1 MAATQSIAPWSRST
15 WLFGIAGFAI
25 ALGVGFELVR
35 PFTAGPV
42 GFDSAS
48 SVIHFERITAGRHLE
63 SFVTGTP
70 KPFLTVVYGLL
81 YALTGD
87 WRAISWATIG
97 AFAVCVVL
105 GARFAWRIAG
115 PVAGLFAF
123 VALLGSRTLLADVII
138 SYAVPWALVWCL
150 IAGLEATSPRP
161 RPWIVGMALAVA
173 ALARLEVLVI
183 VAIGLLAVLVA
194 CRPLRRTAPPA
205 SLRWWLLGLGLLAL
219 PVMLLHDWLLT
230 GDPLFWVS
238 VSQRYSEA
246 SPDAVM
252 TPLELLRA
260 TVHRYGGMPVLTLLA
275 LAGFVVLLRRRAWV
289 PLVAVIAASAG
300 IAAFL
305 ELLAIRGTYVSTRY
319 FAAID
324 LGLIFAAAAGAAGV
338 VDAGRW
344 LLARSGRRGR
354 GETSARAGWAIA
366 AAAAVA
372 AVALALAA
380 IWPVASLSTSFRSV
394 AQTQLAIA
402 ENADRVLPAVA
413 SELSGIPGAGTFPPP
428 DAPMADDPGD
438 MILLVPPLERP
449 RFAVDLD
456 LPLTQVS
463 SAPLAWLQPGD
474 AFLPYGDV
482 IVHDTLAERV
492 HAYDVLEVDQPA
504 TVGAVTLEPV
514 VADAVNG
521 IWVLRIAR

>member
-1 MAATQSIAPWSRST
+1 VLT
-15 WLFGIAGFAI
+15 G
-25 ALGVGFELVR
+25 LGV
-35 PFTAGPV
+35 
-42 GFDSAS
+42 
-48 SVIHFERITAGRHLE
+48 I
-63 SFVTGTP
+63 
-70 KPFLTVVYGLL
+70 
-81 YALTGD
+81 
-87 WRAISWATIG
+87 
-97 AFAVCVVL
+97 
-105 GARFAWRIAG
+105 
-115 PVAGLFAF
+115 
-123 VALLGSRTLLADVII
+123 
-138 SYAVPWALVWCL
+138 
-150 IAGLEATSPRP
+150 
-161 RPWIVGMALAVA
+161 
-173 ALARLEVLVI
+173 
-183 VAIGLLAVLVA
+183 
-194 CRPLRRTAPPA
+194 
-205 SLRWWLLGLGLLAL
+205 
-219 PVMLLHDWLLT
+219 
-230 GDPLFWVS
+230 
-238 VSQRYSEA
+238 
-246 SPDAVM
+246 
-252 TPLELLRA
+252 
-260 TVHRYGGMPVLTLLA
+260 
-275 LAGFVVLLRRRAWV
+275 GFVVLARRRAWV
-289 PLVAVIAASAG
+289 PLLGLLGMTLG

-372 AVALALAA
+372 GVALALAA